1 MVYILP
7 STPLSATDQVSPN
20 RASVPDLVVHPAV
33 AVSGVEQLSAATFT
47 VSSPLP
53 VEVMTALESARIPA
67 SGP

>member
-1 MVYILP
+1 IHRSCLP
-7 STPLSATDQVSPN
+7 AQELHRKTYSP
-20 RASVPDLVVHPAV
+20 VPDLVVHPVV